1 MIGPIL
7 LCNVMANGANASIRP
22 NDIKHLFLPAW
33 LPSWKTV
40 LLGIGLTF
48 CIVALWAILWAIVWQ
63 NTDCYHCYSKSL
75 PSVDN
80 FVGREED
87 IRNITGYLDF
97 TTSDVQVV
105 HIVGPPGFGKSTLAK
120 KVGELFLRKWVNVH
134 YVDVKQRMVK
144 DVDTL
149 SEKIV
154 LAIVESRRNRV
165 SLSDLEDKVRKT
177 NRKTFII
184 LDNCDELFEYA
195 KKEVFDA
202 LKLLTLASYNKS
214 VRFLLTSQKHDI
226 DINFRLH
233 AIYNLSSEA
242 ALQFLG
248 KVAPSLT
255 FDQKMEIAHLTGNVP
270 LALDVVGAIF
280 KFPDAPSAENVIQ
293 GLRDYPLQTLTP
305 KELHTNFVDISIGLA
320 YSYLKPELKQLCVN
334 LSHFPGSF
342 GKDSALSF
350 FKFSK
355 DMLDELVQRSLVQS
369 SHGRQRYYFHQ
380 LLRTFFLSQEE
391 SDLLNFD
398 TQFQHYFT
406 GTLEIIIS
414 EVSFSSKLST
424 LDHEKH
430 NIVHMFT
437 LFKSAKSTNITF
449 TGINVTLCA
458 IEMNVLQMRFLP
470 VEIYGITR
478 DMLSALETYTPHEQA
493 MVTSFLET
501 YVKVVRLVAQHQWS
515 VHKANAIKT
524 LNLRR
529 ERIDE
534 GYERN
539 LINVTTFTEYFN
551 MLAQYYKWTGEDG
564 KAARCHTHIL
574 NITYGQLK
582 HCSPDCDYLSISV
595 AYENLGDR
603 MQAFEFRKLAYQHQ
617 LQTVNAM
624 EKAKLILDLYNDY
637 SNETVGNDKAN
648 ASTLSVM
655 VIDEIYPYLITAD
668 RSQYSERTF
677 YVAIAFF
684 AALNMEDH
692 VVSLQQKMIYNE
704 GICNCV
710 GPLTVLKFEPSSLI
724 ARSHYGMGNN
734 ISGVLI
740 WLKIAVQHTSDAI
753 RHKYLHSDF
762 RSMRLKLCLLTL
774 KLSLMSFKCYFC
786 ILRDVLY
793 YLLILPFVVM
803 LLPFFWNYTGYEEM
817 MTLSAETGLT
827 EQKYHFIWSQFSTV
841 HTPNFVEQWINA
853 WINAVIFVAPFVGAL
868 LYYCILCCVCWCL
881 KCCCRCCCICTRS
894 RAIITVTI
902 VIVLFSIDWL

>member
-1 MIGPIL
+1 M
-7 LCNVMANGANASIRP
+7 
-22 NDIKHLFLPAW
+22 
-33 LPSWKTV
+33 
-40 LLGIGLTF
+40 
-48 CIVALWAILWAIVWQ
+48 
-63 NTDCYHCYSKSL
+63 
-75 PSVDN
+75 DN

-120 KVGELFLRKWVNVH
+120 KVGEKYLRKRVNVH
-134 YVDVKQRMVK
+134 YVDVRQRMVK

-149 SEKIV
+149 SETIV
-154 LAIVESRRNRV
+154 LAMVESRRNRV
-165 SLSDLEDKVRKT
+165 KLSDLEDKLRKT
-177 NRKTFII
+177 HSETLII

-195 KKEVFDA
+195 NF
-202 LKLLTLASYNKS
+202 LKLLTHQKNI
-214 VRFLLTSQKHDI
+214 RFLLTSQRHKTDI
-226 DINFRLH
+226 YVNIQLH

-248 KVAPSLT
+248 KVAPILT
-255 FDQKMEIAHLTGNVP
+255 YDQKMEITHLTGNIP

-280 KFPDAPSAENVIQ
+280 KFPDAPSAESVIQ
-293 GLRDYPLQTLTP
+293 GLRDNPLQTLTP
-305 KELHTNFVDISIGLA
+305 TEIHTNFVDISIGLA

-414 EVSFSSKLST
+414 EVSFSSKLTT

-449 TGINVTLCA
+449 TGIYVTLCA

-501 YVKVVRLVAQHQWS
+501 YVKVVKLVAQHQWS

-529 ERIDE
+529 KRIDE

-551 MLAQYYKWTGEDG
+551 LLAQYYKGTGEDG
-564 KAARCHTHIL
+564 KAASCDTHIL
-574 NITYGQLK
+574 NTIHGQLK

-595 AYENLGDR
+595 AYENIGDR

-617 LQTVNAM
+617 LQSLKPM

-637 SNETVGNDKAN
+637 SNETVGNDKGY

-668 RSQYSERTF
+668 RSQYSERTL
-677 YVAIAFF
+677 YVAITFF
-684 AALNMEDH
+684 AALNMEDY
-692 VVSLQQKMIYNE
+692 VVSLQQKMIDNE

-710 GPLTVLKFEPSSLI
+710 GPLKQGKYFKQNVSLVMNLDELKPLCEFKCAAHYADIAQEAYERKCYKLAIWAGEQSYANLDKLGESYTVLKFEPSSLI
-724 ARSHYGMGNN
+724 ARSHYDMGN

-762 RSMRLKLCLLTL
+762 RSLRLGLCLLTL
-774 KLSLMSFKCYFC
+774 KLSLMSFQCYFR
-786 ILRDVLY
+786 ILRDVVY

-803 LLPFFWNYTGYEEM
+803 LHPFSWNFTGYEEK

-841 HTPNFVEQWINA
+841 HTPNFVEQ

-902 VIVLFSIDWL
+902 VIVLFSIDWF

>member
-1 MIGPIL
+1 M
-7 LCNVMANGANASIRP
+7 
-22 NDIKHLFLPAW
+22 
-33 LPSWKTV
+33 
-40 LLGIGLTF
+40 
-48 CIVALWAILWAIVWQ
+48 
-63 NTDCYHCYSKSL
+63 
-75 PSVDN
+75 DN

-87 IRNITGYLDF
+87 IHNITGYLDF

-120 KVGELFLRKWVNVH
+120 KVGGKYLRKWVNVH
-134 YVDVKQRMVK
+134 YVDVRQRMVK

-149 SEKIV
+149 SETIV
-154 LAIVESRRNRV
+154 LAMVESRRNRV
-165 SLSDLEDKVRKT
+165 KLSDLEDKLRKT
-177 NRKTFII
+177 HSETLII

-195 KKEVFDA
+195 NKEFFEA
-202 LKLLTLASYNKS
+202 LKLLTHQKNI
-214 VRFLLTSQKHDI
+214 RFLLTSQRHKTDI
-226 DINFRLH
+226 YVNIQLH

-248 KVAPSLT
+248 KVAPILT
-255 FDQKMEIAHLTGNVP
+255 YDQKMEIAHLTGNVP

-280 KFPDAPSAENVIQ
+280 KFPDAPSAESVIQ
-293 GLRDYPLQTLTP
+293 GLGDNPLQTLTP
-305 KELHTNFVDISIGLA
+305 TEINTNFVDISIGLA

-414 EVSFSSKLST
+414 EVSFSSKLTT

-470 VEIYGITR
+470 VEINGITQ
-478 DMLSALETYTPHEQA
+478 DMLSALDTYTPHEQA
-493 MVTSFLET
+493 MVTLFLET
-501 YVKVVRLVAQHQWS
+501 YVKVVKLVAQHQWS

-529 ERIDE
+529 KRIDE
-534 GYERN
+534 GYKRK
-539 LINVTTFTEYFN
+539 LIDVKTFTDYFN
-551 MLAQYYKWTGEDG
+551 LLAQYYKWTGEDG
-564 KAARCHTHIL
+564 KAASCHTHIL
-574 NITYGQLK
+574 KTIHGQLTQ
-582 HCSPDCDYLSISV
+582 CSPDCDYLSISI
-595 AYENLGDR
+595 AYENIGDR
-603 MQAFEFRKLAYQHQ
+603 MQAFAFRELAYQHQ
-617 LQTVNAM
+617 LQSVKPM

-637 SNETVGNDKAN
+637 SNETVGNDQAK
-648 ASTLSVM
+648 ASTLLVM
-655 VIDEIYPYLITAD
+655 VKDEIYPYLITAD
-668 RSQYSERTF
+668 RSQYSEKTF
-677 YVAIAFF
+677 YVAIDFF
-684 AALNMEDH
+684 AALNMEEH
-692 VVSLQQKMIYNE
+692 MVLLQSKMIDNE
-704 GICNCV
+704 GICNCA
-710 GPLTVLKFEPSSLI
+710 GPLKQGIYFKKNVSLVMDLYDLKQLCEFKCAAHYADIAQEAYERKCYKLAIWAGEQTYANLDKLGESYTVLKFEPSSLI
-724 ARSHYGMGNN
+724 ARSHYGIGNN
-734 ISGVLI
+734 ISAVLI

-753 RHKYLHSDF
+753 RHKYFHSDF
-762 RSMRLKLCLLTL
+762 RSLRLELCLLTL

-786 ILRDVLY
+786 ILRDILY
-793 YLLILPFVVM
+793 YLLILPVYVM
-803 LLPFFWNYTGYEEM
+803 LYPFFWGAFTGHEED

-841 HTPNFVEQWINA
+841 HTPNFVEQWINTA
-853 WINAVIFVAPFVGAL
+853 IFVAPFVGAL
-868 LYYCILCCVCWCL
+868 LYYFILCCVCSCL
-881 KCCCRCCCICTRS
+881 KCCFSCCCTCTRS
-894 RAIITVTI
+894 IITIII

>member
-1 MIGPIL
+1 M
-7 LCNVMANGANASIRP
+7 
-22 NDIKHLFLPAW
+22 
-33 LPSWKTV
+33 
-40 LLGIGLTF
+40 
-48 CIVALWAILWAIVWQ
+48 
-63 NTDCYHCYSKSL
+63 
-75 PSVDN
+75 DN

-177 NRKTFII
+177 NRKMLII

-355 DMLDELVQRSLVQS
+355 DMLDELVQRSLVHT

-414 EVSFSSKLST
+414 EVSFSSKLTT

-524 LNLRR
+524 LNTRKK
-529 ERIDE
+529 RIYK
-534 GYERN
+534 GYKRK
-539 LINVTTFTEYFN
+539 LINVNTFTDYFN
-551 MLAQYYKWTGEDG
+551 LLAQYYKWTGEDG

-574 NITYGQLK
+574 KTIHGQLK
-582 HCSPDCDYLSISV
+582 HCIPDCDYLSISV
-595 AYENLGDR
+595 AYENIGDR
-603 MQAFEFRKLAYQHQ
+603 MQAFAFRELAYQHQ
-617 LQTVNAM
+617 LQSVKPM

-710 GPLTVLKFEPSSLI
+710 GPLKQGKYFKQNVSLVMNLDELKPLCEFKCAAHYADIAQEAYERKCYKLAIWAGEQSYANLDKLGESYTVLKFEPSSLI

-774 KLSLMSFKCYFC
+774 KLSLMSFKCYFY

-793 YLLILPFVVM
+793 YLRILPFVVM

-881 KCCCRCCCICTRS
+881 KCSCRCCCICTRS

>member
-1 MIGPIL
+1 M
-7 LCNVMANGANASIRP
+7 
-22 NDIKHLFLPAW
+22 
-33 LPSWKTV
+33 
-40 LLGIGLTF
+40 
-48 CIVALWAILWAIVWQ
+48 
-63 NTDCYHCYSKSL
+63 
-75 PSVDN
+75 
-80 FVGREED
+80 GREED

-120 KVGELFLRKWVNVH
+120 KVGEKYLRKWVNVH
-134 YVDVKQRMVK
+134 YVDVRQRMVK

-149 SEKIV
+149 SETIV
-154 LAIVESRRNRV
+154 LAMVESRRNRV
-165 SLSDLEDKVRKT
+165 KLSDLEDKLRKT
-177 NRKTFII
+177 HSETLII

-195 KKEVFDA
+195 NKEFFEA
-202 LKLLTLASYNKS
+202 LKLLTHQKNI
-214 VRFLLTSQKHDI
+214 RFLLTSQRHKTDI
-226 DINFRLH
+226 YVNIQLH

-248 KVAPSLT
+248 KVAPILT
-255 FDQKMEIAHLTGNVP
+255 YDQKMEIAHLTGNVP

-280 KFPDAPSAENVIQ
+280 KFPDAPSAESVIQ
-293 GLRDYPLQTLTP
+293 GLGDNPLQTLTP
-305 KELHTNFVDISIGLA
+305 TEINTNFVDISIGLA

-342 GKDSALSF
+342 GKESALFF

-391 SDLLNFD
+391 RDLLNFD

-414 EVSFSSKLST
+414 EVSFSSKLTT

-458 IEMNVLQMRFLP
+458 IEMNVLQTRFLP
-470 VEIYGITR
+470 VEIYGITQN
-478 DMLSALETYTPHEQA
+478 MLSALDTYTPHEQA

-501 YVKVVRLVAQHQWS
+501 YVKVVKLVAQHQWS

-529 ERIDE
+529 KRIDE

-539 LINVTTFTEYFN
+539 LINVTTFTEYFDL
-551 MLAQYYKWTGEDG
+551 LAQYYKGTGEDG

-574 NITYGQLK
+574 NIIHGQLK

-595 AYENLGDR
+595 AYENIGNR
-603 MQAFEFRKLAYQHQ
+603 MKAFEFRKLAYQHQ

-637 SNETVGNDKAN
+637 SNETVGNDKAK

-655 VIDEIYPYLITAD
+655 VIDEIYPYLIIAD
-668 RSQYSERTF
+668 RSQYSERTL

-692 VVSLQQKMIYNE
+692 VVSLQQKMIDNE

-710 GPLTVLKFEPSSLI
+710 GPLKQGKYFKQNVSLVMDLYDLKPLCEFKCAAHYADIAQEAYERKCYKLAIWAGEQSYANLDKLGESYTVLKFEPSSLI
-724 ARSHYGMGNN
+724 ARSHYDMGN
-734 ISGVLI
+734 ISATLI
-740 WLKIAVQHTSDAI
+740 WLNIAVQHISDAI
-753 RHKYLHSDF
+753 THEYFCHHF
-762 RSMRLKLCLLTL
+762 RSLRLQLCLHTL
-774 KLSLMSFKCYFC
+774 ELSLMSFKCYFC
-786 ILRDVLY
+786 ILRDVVY

-803 LLPFFWNYTGYEEM
+803 LLPFFWNFTGYEEM